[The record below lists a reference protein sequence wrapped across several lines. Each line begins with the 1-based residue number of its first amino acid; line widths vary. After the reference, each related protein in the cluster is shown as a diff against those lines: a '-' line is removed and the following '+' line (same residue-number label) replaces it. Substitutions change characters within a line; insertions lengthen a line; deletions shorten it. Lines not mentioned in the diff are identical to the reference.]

1 MSNQHAAKYR
11 PSLSSMEIKY
21 ILDLC
26 QSDQR
31 AETEKISTALASKLR
46 VFSLKMQ
53 LGIVSASH
61 TAAPVTTLEE
71 RLGLESMTPAD
82 RRSAAYSKYK
92 LNPDYCSAD
101 ELKLA
106 QTYRYEHGLMSPEE
120 ESEFENGN

>member
-11 PSLSSMEIKY
+11 PSLSAVEIRY

-26 QSDQR
+26 NADERQ
-31 AETEKISTALASKLR
+31 ETEKLSTNLSSKLR

-71 RLGLESMTPAD
+71 RLGLESMTSAD
-82 RRSAAYSKYK
+82 RRSVAYSKYK
-92 LNPDYCSAD
+92 LNPDYCSVE

-106 QTYRYEHGLMSPEE
+106 HTYRYEHGLMSDS
-120 ESEFENGN
+120 ESEEFENGC

>member
-11 PSLSSMEIKY
+11 PSLSAVEIRY

-26 QSDQR
+26 NADQR
-31 AETEKISTALASKLR
+31 AETEKLSTSLSSKLR

-92 LNPDYCSAD
+92 LNPNYCSVE
-101 ELKLA
+101 ELKLV
-106 QTYRYEHGLMSPEE
+106 QTYRYENGLMSPEE